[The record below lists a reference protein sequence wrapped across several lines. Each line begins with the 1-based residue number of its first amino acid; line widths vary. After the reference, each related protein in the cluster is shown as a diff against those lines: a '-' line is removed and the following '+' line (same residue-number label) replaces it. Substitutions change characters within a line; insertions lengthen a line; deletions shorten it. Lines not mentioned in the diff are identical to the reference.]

1 VFKGLLWNRDLHG
14 NGDNGN
20 TAVTADLPR

>member
-1 VFKGLLWNRDLHG
+1 MCQVIRDLHG

-20 TAVTADLPR
+20 TVVTADLPR

>member
-1 VFKGLLWNRDLHG
+1 MGHEYIRELHG

-20 TAVTADLPR
+20 TAVTADFQQ